1 MTEDRE
7 IWCHDSDATSALVAQ
22 LNGRYRIRSLNSRLK
37 DEADMCMGDFTD
49 TIVPTVIVADLA
61 HADIKKL
68 RWLNTKTGVRVVALF
83 PNAGAL
89 TCSALNARET
99 GHFYALLS
107 ADIPADLFAH
117 SIEAAFTNIKIAEE
131 ERQERTYSADRD
143 REELNRI
150 GIALSSTRNLDA
162 LLKMILSKMRKI
174 TSADAG
180 SLYII
185 EASGSDNA
193 LSGCDERWL
202 RFKFIQNDSRKVTFA
217 EHLPL
222 NEESMAGYTAVHG
235 EVVAL
240 DNVYSVTSDLPYR
253 FNPHFDEET
262 GYRTRSLLSVPM
274 KNARGIV
281 IGVMQLLNC
290 KRNWT
295 AKLLNASDVEH
306 EVKPF
311 PPRAIRL
318 AESLASQ
325 AAVAYENSRLY
336 HEVETL
342 FEGFVQASVTAIE
355 QRDPTTSGHSIRVAT
370 MSVAFADALSQV
382 KSGPYAETRF
392 TFEQIKELR
401 YAALLHDFGKIA
413 VREEVL
419 VKAKKLYPAQLAIL
433 RQRFD
438 CVRQELETQRVQKK
452 LDNFMAGSDDAAA
465 FALIDAEFRSRR
477 AEVDEIL
484 QFLLS
489 VNDGS
494 SLDEAAIQ
502 RLTTIARKTY
512 RDPDGRNQ
520 PILSPGEI
528 ASLSIPQGSLNDEER
543 QEIESHVVHSF
554 TFLAQ
559 IPWTSDLKYTPW
571 IVRAHHEK
579 SNGTGY
585 PYHLRGEE
593 IPLQARMMAL
603 CDIFDALYA
612 SDRPYKKAVSA
623 EKALEILNMSVRDQE
638 LDADLFT
645 IFVEARIFEKAAT
658 VLSHK

>member
-1 MTEDRE
+1 MD
-7 IWCHDSDATSALVAQ
+7 
-22 LNGRYRIRSLNSRLK
+22 
-37 DEADMCMGDFTD
+37 DFTGSLA
-49 TIVPTVIVADLA
+49 PTVIVADLA
-61 HADIKKL
+61 HADIRKL
-68 RWLNTKTGVRVVALF
+68 RGLNTKTGIRVIALF
-83 PNAGAL
+83 PKAGAL

-99 GHFYALLS
+99 GHFFALLS
-107 ADIPADLFAH
+107 ADVSADIFAYT
-117 SIEAAFTNIKIAEE
+117 IEAAFTNIEITEKDRREAAF
-131 ERQERTYSADRD
+131 SADRD

-150 GIALSSTRNLDA
+150 GIALSSTRDLDA
-162 LLKMILSKMRKI
+162 LLKMILSKMRQI
-174 TSADAG
+174 TRADAG

-185 EASGSDNA
+185 ESSGSDNG
-193 LSGCDERWL
+193 LSGRRERWL
-202 RFKFIQNDSRKVTFA
+202 RFKFIQNDSRKVTLA
-217 EHLPL
+217 DHLPL

-240 DNVYSVTSDLPYR
+240 DNVYSMASNLPYR

-295 AKLLNASDVEH
+295 AKLLNTADVEH
-306 EVKPF
+306 EVQPF

-336 HEVETL
+336 HEVEIL

-370 MSVAFADALSQV
+370 MSVAFADALNQV

-401 YAALLHDFGKIA
+401 YAALLHDFGKIV

-438 CVRQELETQRVQKK
+438 CVHQELETQRVQKK
-452 LDNFMAGSDDAAA
+452 LDNFMTGSDDAAA

-489 VNDGS
+489 VNDGLA
-494 SLDEAAIQ
+494 LDEAAIQ

-528 ASLSIPQGSLNDEER
+528 ASLSIPHGSLNDEER

-554 TFLAQ
+554 NFLAQ

-593 IPLQARMMAL
+593 IPLQAKMMTI

-623 EKALEILNMSVRDQE
+623 ERALDILNTSVRYQE

-645 IFVEARIFEKAAT
+645 IFVEARIFEKATSA
-658 VLSHK
+658 LSLKLFE